1 MSATPVIPASVAF
14 PPRARAAIYY
24 VYVAVGLLLGATQVG
39 FSAAELGQP
48 TWLTVALAVF
58 AFLAAGLGLTAAS
71 NTPSTPPLYEPAG
84 QRYEDADGDGRPDIY
99 PSNN

>member
-1 MSATPVIPASVAF
+1 MTITPVIPASVAF
-14 PPRARAAIYY
+14 PPKARAAIYY

-71 NTPSTPPLYEPAG
+71 NTPAG
-84 QRYEDADGDGRPDIY
+84 VEAGDRFVDADGDGLPDIY
-99 PSNN
+99 PSNS